1 MSGPA
6 EYFQQLN
13 NDYLAIS
20 IPKEELFWTNFMGTT
35 DEQDAFQTAENA
47 YNAFI
52 SEPSRIPEL
61 REQLDATDDE
71 ALRHGLSGW
80 LNFFETNAIE
90 QAQARELAKGLVEDD
105 SNLFSARKNLSLY
118 YTDEAGEQVE
128 ASTLVLS
135 TNLLS
140 ADDEG
145 VRKSSHQGLLDL
157 ERWVVEHGFI
167 DMVKRRNE
175 FARAQGYRNYF
186 DYKVNKEER
195 MSPEQL
201 FEVLDEFE
209 EQTGDAQQRGFRQ
222 LAQEHGEQALEA
234 HNLKYYMRGD
244 TTQQMDPYLP
254 FSKSLQRWVESFG
267 RMGVQFRDA
276 ELTLD
281 LLDRKGKYEN
291 GFMHAPRGAWFKDG
305 DWSPAQINFTS
316 NANPN
321 QVGSGDDG
329 LNTLFHEG
337 GHAAHFANITQ
348 NAPCFSQE
356 FPPTSMSYAETQSMF
371 FDSMLADADWLL
383 LYAQDKAGKSIPESL
398 IKQSIESRQ
407 PFAAYAE
414 RGILVVPYFEWDIY
428 SLDEDELTADKLIER
443 ARHWEKQIFGLEC
456 APRPILAIP
465 HLLDQTACCS
475 YQGYLLANMAVYQTR
490 AWFKRE
496 HGYLTDNPAIGPLVS
511 EHYWAPGNS
520 VTHNDT
526 LVSLTGEGF
535 SGKYLAEHC
544 NRSVAEA
551 WEQAQ
556 QDMVTAKSRNQSA
569 PASLQ
574 ASIRVVHGDEVLA
587 ENQASDA
594 AMFEQFENEVNQRYH

>member
-1 MSGPA
+1 MSNPA

-13 NDYLAIS
+13 DDYLAIS
-20 IPKEELFWTNFMGTT
+20 IPKEELFWTNYMGVT
-35 DEQDAFQTAENA
+35 DEQDAFQQAENS
-47 YNAFI
+47 YKAFI
-52 SEPSRIPEL
+52 SEPSRITEL
-61 REQLDATDDE
+61 REHIAGTDNE
-71 ALRHGLSGW
+71 EIRHGLQGW

-90 QAQARELAKGLVEDD
+90 QPQARDLAKGLVEDD
-105 SNLFSARKNLSLY
+105 GNLFIARKDLSLY
-118 YTDEAGEQVE
+118 YTNEAGEQVE

-135 TNLLS
+135 TNLVS
-140 ADDEG
+140 ADDEN
-145 VRKSSHQGLLDL
+145 VRKTSHQGLLNL
-157 ERWVVEHGFI
+157 ERWVVENGYI

-175 FARAQGYRNYF
+175 FARTQGYRNYF

-201 FEVLDEFE
+201 FEILDEFE
-209 EQTGDAQQRGFRQ
+209 QQTRDAQQRGFEQ
-222 LAQEHGEQALEA
+222 LAAEHGPQALEG
-234 HNLKYYMRGD
+234 HNLKYYVRGD

-254 FSKSLQRWVESFG
+254 FGKSLQRWVESFG

-291 GFMHAPRGAWFKDG
+291 GFMHAPRGAWFRDG
-305 DWSPAQINFTS
+305 QWSPAQINFTS
-316 NANPN
+316 NANPG

-371 FDSMLADADWLL
+371 FDSMLSDADWLL
-383 LYAQDKAGKSIPESL
+383 LYAQDGNGNPIPEDL
-398 IKQSIESRQ
+398 IRQSIETRQ

-414 RGILVVPYFEWDIY
+414 RGILVVPFFEWDVY
-428 SLDEDELTADKLIER
+428 SLPEDQLTPERLIEL
-443 ARHWEKQIFGLEC
+443 ARHWEKKIFGLDC

-465 HLLDQTACCS
+465 HLLDQESSCS

-496 HGYLTDNPAIGPLVS
+496 HGYLTDNSVIGPLIS

-535 SGKYLAEHC
+535 SGSYLAAHC
-544 NRSVAEA
+544 NRSVDEA

-556 QDMVTAKSRNQSA
+556 KDMTAAQSRQQSTIQ
-569 PASLQ
+569 SLQ
-574 ASIRVVHGDEVLA
+574 ASIRVVHGEELLA
-587 ENQASDA
+587 DNRESDQV
-594 AMFEQFENEVNQRYH
+594 MFEQFENQVNQRYH